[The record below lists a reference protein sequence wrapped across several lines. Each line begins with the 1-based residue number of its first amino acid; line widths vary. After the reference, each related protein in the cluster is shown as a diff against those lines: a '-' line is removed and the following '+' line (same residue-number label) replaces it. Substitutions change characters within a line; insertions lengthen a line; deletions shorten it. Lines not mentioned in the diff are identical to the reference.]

1 MARHTDRG
9 AQVTGDPIRRSFDV
23 ASMPHGNPIPSATRI
38 GPLVVSSVIAGRNP
52 GTSEVPDALADQ
64 LENLFHHAGD
74 ILAAAGA
81 DWEHVV
87 RMNFFLP
94 SLDDRVALNV
104 PWERHFPDPA
114 SRPTRHTQVGSAPYA
129 QCDVWAYVPD

>member
-1 MARHTDRG
+1 MN
-9 AQVTGDPIRRSFDV
+9 DPLRRSFDI
-23 ASMPHGNPIPSATRI
+23 ASMPHGNPIPAVTRI

-52 GTSEVPDALADQ
+52 ATTATSAEVPEALADQ
-64 LENLFHHAGD
+64 LENLFHHAGE

-81 DWEHVV
+81 GWEHVV

-94 SLDDRVALNV
+94 SLDDRAALNV
-104 PWERHFPDPA
+104 PWLRHFPDPA

-129 QCDVWAYVPD
+129 QCDLWAYVPG

>member
-1 MARHTDRG
+1 M
-9 AQVTGDPIRRSFDV
+9 TGPSRRAFDIE
-23 ASMPHGNPIPSATRI
+23 SMPHANPIPAVTRI
-38 GPLVVSSVIAGRNP
+38 GPLVVSSVIAGRDP
-52 GTSEVPDALADQ
+52 GTTDVPASLAAQ
-64 LENLFHHAGD
+64 LENLFLHAGE

-81 DWEHVV
+81 GWEHVV

-94 SLDDRVALNV
+94 SLDDRAALNV
-104 PWERHFPDPA
+104 PWVRYFPDPE

>member
-1 MARHTDRG
+1 M
-9 AQVTGDPIRRSFDV
+9 TGDPIRRSFDV